1 MTRFSRLLFIVLVG
15 TPVCAQADS
24 VLKTERLADNIYALV
39 GPTSNRDPQ
48 NLGNNANFGVI
59 VADEGVVLI
68 DPGGSLKGAKMIH
81 DAIRA
86 ITDKPIRIVI
96 NTGGQDH
103 RWLGNG
109 YFKALG
115 AHIVANAQAVSDQ
128 KARVQDQ
135 LMAMENLI
143 GSEGLE
149 GTEPVYADETFVDL
163 KVMTVGGIRI
173 EVHHAGQAHT
183 PGDSFVW
190 LPQHRI
196 VFSGDIVYADR
207 MLRIGSHSAH
217 RSWISAFEAMADK
230 QPQVVVGGHGRPA
243 GLSKAKA
250 DTYDYL
256 VFLRKTVQAFMDEGH
271 GMEEIGKIDQSR
283 FGYLDNFDSLKG
295 RNAQRVY
302 EELEWE

>member
-1 MTRFSRLLFIVLVG
+1 MTRLSRLLFIGLVG
-15 TPVCAQADS
+15 TSLCAQADA
-24 VLKTERLADNIYALV
+24 VLKTERLADNVYALV
-39 GPTSNRDPQ
+39 GPTSNRNPK

-59 VADEGVVLI
+59 VTDQGVVLI

-86 ITDKPIRIVI
+86 ITDKPIRIVV

-115 AHIVANAQAVSDQ
+115 ANIVANEQAVSDQ
-128 KARVQDQ
+128 KARVHDQ
-135 LMAMENLI
+135 LIGMENLI
-143 GSEGLE
+143 GSDGLD

-163 KVMTVGGIRI
+163 KVMTVGDIRI

-190 LPQHRI
+190 LPQQQI
-196 VFSGDIVYADR
+196 VFSGDIVYTDR

-230 QPQVVVGGHGRPA
+230 QPQVVVGGHGKPA

-256 VFLRKTVQAFMDEGH
+256 VFLRETVQAFMDEGR

-283 FGYLDNFDSLKG
+283 FSYLDNFDSLKG